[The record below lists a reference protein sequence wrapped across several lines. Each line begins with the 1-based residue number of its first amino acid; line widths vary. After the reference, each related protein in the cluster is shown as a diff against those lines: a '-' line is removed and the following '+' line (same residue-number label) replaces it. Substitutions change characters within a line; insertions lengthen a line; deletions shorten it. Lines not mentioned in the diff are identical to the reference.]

1 MDLFGCTRKE
11 VYKAR
16 VHAAVYG
23 MGVRPRDEVKWK
35 RQRLSVVTV
44 NFLTQCT
51 VDQAY
56 VYRPAHGAGK
66 IAKDKVPQFLSL
78 HTISHLWT
86 LICKRRDT
94 VNEQLK
100 LPPLNLLLYGTF
112 AKHSTAYRIS
122 HQICG
127 APWHKTPCAYIW
139 VPFQLRRLLVA
150 IGLDL
155 PVMRV
160 HGAGAY
166 DTTISPAC
174 IRRSIPVFMVA
185 FVSGVQYIRSER
197 ATFRPSPGSGVPVP
211 FGSAQPSHGSE
222 GCGLLTRW
230 QSLAEA
236 RRQMDGARA
245 TTQMQLNEIQT
256 TAHSEP
262 ELEFPCSESTAAADM
277 PTAAAA
283 RTDAAD
289 ASFTVDTAT
298 E

>member
-1 MDLFGCTRKE
+1 VEAAATKCGHGELPDP
-11 VYKAR
+11 
-16 VHAAVYG
+16 VHR
-23 MGVRPRDEVKWK
+23 RPSLCVQASSRGWQD
-35 RQRLSVVTV
+35 RQGQGPTV
-44 NFLTQCT
+44 SAN
-51 VDQAY
+51 
-56 VYRPAHGAGK
+56 
-66 IAKDKVPQFLSL
+66 
-78 HTISHLWT
+78 TISHLWT

-100 LPPLNLLLYGTF
+100 LPPLNLLF

-174 IRRSIPVFMVA
+174 IRRSIPEFMVA

-222 GCGLLTRW
+222 GCRLLTRW

-245 TTQMQLNEIQT
+245 TT
-256 TAHSEP
+256 
-262 ELEFPCSESTAAADM
+262 
-277 PTAAAA
+277 
-283 RTDAAD
+283 
-289 ASFTVDTAT
+289 
-298 E
+298 